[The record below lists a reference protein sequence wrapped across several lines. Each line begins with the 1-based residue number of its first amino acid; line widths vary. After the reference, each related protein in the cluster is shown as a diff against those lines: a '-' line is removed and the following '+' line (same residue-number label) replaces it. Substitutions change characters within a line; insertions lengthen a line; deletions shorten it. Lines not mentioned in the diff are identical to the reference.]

1 VVDDGSTDGT
11 ESFCLSLKLPYVLQF
26 VRQANGGT
34 GAARRAGV
42 EAARGEFVLLCNDD
56 TVASSTLLAEHLRV
70 HLEHPREKWA
80 VLGQFQ
86 ASELCA
92 ERALSHWVHTSTF
105 LFPQNA
111 LKSSQLCGASHF
123 VTCNL
128 SIRRDAILAAGNFD
142 PAFRVAEDTDLGAR
156 MEKSGYRVFYHPA
169 AHAMHEHS
177 QFTTSSL
184 LRRAAQ
190 YGAADWLL
198 FQKHPQLLGGG
209 ESPFG
214 RLAPED
220 FARIEAR
227 IKQDAPSVAG
237 AISALEALDRVNL
250 LPFFENAK
258 GERSPADEVL
268 QRLSQ
273 IVPLV
278 YWHALFESF
287 LAARERAVNPLDEL
301 TLAAT
306 TERS

>member
-1 VVDDGSTDGT
+1 
-11 ESFCLSLKLPYVLQF
+11 
-26 VRQANGGT
+26 
-34 GAARRAGV
+34 
-42 EAARGEFVLLCNDD
+42 
-56 TVASSTLLAEHLRV
+56 
-70 HLEHPREKWA
+70 
-80 VLGQFQ
+80 
-86 ASELCA
+86 
-92 ERALSHWVHTSTF
+92 
-105 LFPQNA
+105 
-111 LKSSQLCGASHF
+111 
-123 VTCNL
+123 
-128 SIRRDAILAAGNFD
+128 
-142 PAFRVAEDTDLGAR
+142 
-156 MEKSGYRVFYHPA
+156 M
-169 AHAMHEHS
+169 
-177 QFTTSSL
+177 
-184 LRRAAQ
+184 
-190 YGAADWLL
+190 L

-227 IKQDAPSVAG
+227 IKRDSASVAG

-287 LAARERAVNPLDEL
+287 LAARDRAVNPLDEL
-301 TLAAT
+301 TLAAA